1 MPTFVNVTRM
11 PRSRIVASQPFPQP
25 TCSDANL
32 EPPDVDRKGSWA
44 MQSRR
49 FSGLPLIGI
58 LAVIYFIA
66 GKLGLML
73 ASLHASASPVW
84 PPAGIAL
91 AGLLLLGYRAWPGI
105 FIGAFLVNVT
115 TAGNVATAFAIATG
129 NTLEALVGAW
139 LVNRFAGGT
148 NVFDRPQG
156 VFKFALAAGISAII
170 SPAFGVTSL
179 GVASF
184 ADWANY
190 GGIWLTWWLGD
201 VTGDLVFTPLVLLW
215 SVASKRRWNKKESAQ
230 VGTLLLLLVLLSG
243 VVFGGWLAVSAR
255 DYRIVLICGPV
266 VIWTAF
272 RFTQRETAT
281 GIFILSAVA
290 VWGTLHGFGPFVS
303 ETENQSLLAV
313 QWWTA
318 VLSITAMGL
327 SAGMAERRRVEEE
340 LQQQKIVVETANRTK
355 DHFPAMLSHELCAPI
370 TPVISALE
378 SLETEPAQTEED
390 ESVETKSDLEFEIAH
405 LLLID
410 MAGYSKL
417 LINEQIELL
426 QELNQIVRSSE
437 CFRSAEASGKLNRV
451 PMGDGMALLFFHS
464 PEEPVRCALE
474 ISKALQDHPHI
485 QVRMGVHSGPVNRVK
500 DVNDKTNFAG
510 SGINVAQRVLDC
522 SDAGHILLSAHVA
535 EDLAQ
540 YRHWQPCLHD
550 LGECEVKH
558 GLRLHL
564 FNLCKE
570 NLGNPEVPEK
580 LRRRRGWKQES
591 DIVVSLPRRPRSL
604 LVLALV
610 VAALAMVISSLTFFQ
625 RVSLRMT
632 RSIPPE
638 ETASKGA
645 VLIAEK
651 SIAVLPFENRSE
663 DIANAY
669 FADGIQEE
677 ILTRLSK
684 IADLKVTSRTSTQHY
699 KSAPENLP
707 EIARQLGVAHIV
719 EGSVQKSG
727 DAVRVN
733 VQLIK
738 AANDSHLWDDT
749 FDRKLTDVFSVES
762 EVAQNVA
769 DQLRAKLSG
778 QEQQVIAAK

>member
-32 EPPDVDRKGSWA
+32 EPPDVDRKGTWA

-49 FSGLPLIGI
+49 FAGLPLIGI
-58 LAVIYFIA
+58 LSVIYFIA

-91 AGLLLLGYRAWPGI
+91 AALLLLGYRAWPAI

-115 TAGNVATAFAIATG
+115 TAGNVATSFAIATG

-148 NVFDRPQG
+148 NVFDRLQG

-179 GVASF
+179 ALAGF

-190 GGIWLTWWLGD
+190 GAIWLTWWLGD

-215 SVASKRRWNKKESAQ
+215 SVASKRRWNKKEAAE
-230 VGTLLLLLVLLSG
+230 VGALLLLLVLLSA
-243 VVFGGWLAVSAR
+243 VVFGGWPAVSAR
-255 DYRIVLICGPV
+255 NYPIVLICGPV

-272 RFTQRETAT
+272 RFTQRETAA
-281 GIFILSAVA
+281 GIFILSAIA
-290 VWGTLHGFGPFVS
+290 VWGTLHGFGPFVR

-318 VLSITAMGL
+318 VLSITAMAL

-340 LQQQKIVVETANRTK
+340 LQQQNVVVETANRTK
-355 DHFPAMLSHELCAPI
+355 DHFLAMLSHKLRTPL

-378 SLETEPAQTEED
+378 SIETEPEQTEED
-390 ESVETKSDLEFEIAH
+390 RCMEPKSDLELEIAH

-410 MAGYSKL
+410 VAGYSKL
-417 LINEQIELL
+417 LNNEQIELL

-437 CFRSAEASGKLNRV
+437 CFRSAEASGKLIRV

-474 ISKALQDHPHI
+474 ISKTLQDHSHI
-485 QVRMGVHSGPVNRVK
+485 QLRMGVHSGPVNRVT

-510 SGINVAQRVLDC
+510 SGINIAQRVLDC
-522 SDAGHILLSAHVA
+522 GDAGHILLSAHVA
-535 EDLAQ
+535 EDLSQ
-540 YRHWQPCLHD
+540 YRHWQPYLHD

-564 FNLCKE
+564 FNLYKE
-570 NLGNPEVPEK
+570 NLGNQQLPEK
-580 LRRRRGWKQES
+580 LKRGKRWKQAS
-591 DIVVSLPRRPRSL
+591 TVRPIATPLWPRIVVTL
-604 LVLALV
+604 LLSAIA
-610 VAALAMVISSLTFFQ
+610 VAISSLIIFHRATSPTFTSTTPGAT
-625 RVSLRMT
+625 VSLA
-632 RSIPPE
+632 
-638 ETASKGA
+638 AS
-645 VLIAEK
+645 VPEK
-651 SIAVLPFENRSE
+651 SIAVLPFENLSDE
-663 DIANAY
+663 KENAY
-669 FADGIQEE
+669 FADGIQDE
-677 ILTRLSK
+677 ILTDLAK
-684 IADLKVTSRTSTQHY
+684 VADLKVISRTSVMQY
-699 KSAPENLP
+699 KSGVTRNLR
-707 EIARQLGVAHIV
+707 EVAKELGVAHV
-719 EGSVQKSG
+719 LGGSVQRTG
-727 DAVRVN
+727 GRV
-733 VQLIK
+733 
-738 AANDSHLWDDT
+738 
-749 FDRKLTDVFSVES
+749 
-762 EVAQNVA
+762 
-769 DQLRAKLSG
+769 
-778 QEQQVIAAK
+778 